1 MARAR
6 DARYEWERGGLCF
19 SFEAGFDLKL
29 PELDRAEKLNDLE
42 NLRVMSFFSGHSRR
56 GDQ

>member
-6 DARYEWERGGLCF
+6 DARYEWERGGLCL
-19 SFEAGFDLKL
+19 FDLKL